1 MPKRERIVR
10 IGPAEVKRGRCR
22 LCGKTAALTKTHVP
36 PKATGNSG
44 VRRSVVERTPPG
56 GAPIL
61 DLGRESDGGIWLR
74 RLCESCNSR
83 TGRWDELFLVFQK
96 ALLGH
101 VHDPARRPVGQL
113 VGQFTDVS
121 PGAFIRSVWAGMFAI
136 DAISRDNYGDLAES
150 VLSGDPVA
158 APTDVRL
165 LVALTKSE
173 RIFVSSQTLVQA
185 FSSPTSGS
193 WTARGSGLVAPGPVG
208 VDIPLAVVQAP
219 PFVFV
224 LARSTDPYE
233 LPHEN
238 LSAWLEDDARVR
250 RATDILLPMAR
261 VRDGLNPVSYDD
273 IIAVAA

>member
-1 MPKRERIVR
+1 
-10 IGPAEVKRGRCR
+10 
-22 LCGKTAALTKTHVP
+22 VP

-44 VRRSVVERTPPG
+44 LRRPVVERTPPG
-56 GAPIL
+56 GLPIL

-74 RLCESCNSR
+74 RLCQSCNSQ
-83 TGRWDELFLVFQK
+83 TGKWDELFLVFQK

-136 DAISRDNYGDLAES
+136 DAISRADYQGLAES
-150 VLSGDPVA
+150 VLTGNPVE
-158 APTDVRL
+158 APPDFRP

-173 RIFVSSQTLVQA
+173 RIFVSSQTLVQTY
-185 FSSPTSGS
+185 SSPTSGG
-193 WTARGSGLVAPGPVG
+193 WTRHGSGLVAPGPMKF
-208 VDIPLAVVQAP
+208 DIPLAVIQAP

-250 RATDILLPMAR
+250 RATDILLPMAT